1 VQTSRKKGKRKER
14 RKRKRKREK
23 KRGKEKK
30 QRKEGKEKTK
40 IEESVRKIR
49 GEGRRD
55 FGGIFRIS
63 STDATSSD
71 SRVGGDCGAGE
82 IGALAIAGMR
92 AGEIRGVGRLPRVA
106 RVEKGRRHDD
116 RVLRN

>member
-1 VQTSRKKGKRKER
+1 LRKVFGKL
-14 RKRKRKREK
+14 
-23 KRGKEKK
+23 GG
-30 QRKEGKEKTK
+30 Q
-40 IEESVRKIR
+40 
-49 GEGRRD
+49 GEGILVEFSESRAPTRR
-55 FGGIFRIS
+55 RR
-63 STDATSSD
+63 AD